1 MPHVCDVDDSVEHSS
16 SAIPCQ
22 KPCRRLFL
30 FERELSTG
38 SFCNRVTKQKS
49 RKPGPPLR
57 EIADAPPSAAALR
70 NKPARKLS
78 GPCAAP
84 PVRGTPSDTSS
95 LLASIAVRFVHAAD
109 DDLHVATAQ
118 SMGEL
123 CDCLAA
129 DFGAALFV
137 AGDRIDWCESCTWSQ
152 RPDQEFIARDQM
164 PPAGVIDWL
173 RRKVAEAHAI
183 ELPAANPPSSEDFAG
198 LEWLRSRGASSLLCA
213 RLAHGSESL
222 GMLILA
228 REAGNGHWSRQDI
241 QTTTA
246 VANLFSTAHERRKLH
261 LQMSRRLQFESLV
274 GEVASNLLRTPS
286 NLLDTSIEGAL
297 CRLAEYLAAE
307 RAVVILLSSDGSR
320 FGVSH
325 EYCDPA
331 RVAVRE
337 TLQDL
342 PLADFVDPSNRKAL
356 FGKNASIAS
365 ERQSI
370 PETAAQ
376 LRILFDAFG
385 IESTL
390 GVPLI
395 LGSEVVG
402 AIVVGRTTAV
412 AEWNAQEIALLRA
425 CADIIITTIQRLRI
439 EQALRESDEKFS
451 RTFLAMPD
459 AVAISDFE
467 SGVIVDANPAFETT
481 TGFAL
486 QDVLGKP
493 ALTTGVWNDP
503 DDRAQLVRDVTR
515 HGVVRNRE
523 AGLRHADGR
532 LMDALVSA
540 VRIELRGRPYLCIVM
555 RDVTESKA
563 AEVALRSAEA
573 ALREL
578 NLDLEERVRSRT
590 AELETS
596 LRELESFS
604 YSVSHDLRSP
614 LRGINGFASLL
625 TEDYGDRLD
634 DTAREYLRRIAS
646 ATVRMGD
653 LIDELLD
660 LARISRVPMRKSRV
674 DIAAMAKVILA
685 ELAEIEPGRNVVVT
699 IGDIPPAS
707 ADRGLMQ
714 IAISNLIGNAWKF
727 TGHAPEARIEVGFRN
742 LDGERQY
749 FVSDNGAGFDMDN
762 YPLLFRPFSR
772 LHRPSEYPGTGIG
785 LATVARIIQRHGG
798 RIWAEGATGCG
809 ATFYFTLA

>member
-1 MPHVCDVDDSVEHSS
+1 M
-16 SAIPCQ
+16 
-22 KPCRRLFL
+22 
-30 FERELSTG
+30 
-38 SFCNRVTKQKS
+38 
-49 RKPGPPLR
+49 
-57 EIADAPPSAAALR
+57 
-70 NKPARKLS
+70 
-78 GPCAAP
+78 
-84 PVRGTPSDTSS
+84 
-95 LLASIAVRFVHAAD
+95 
-109 DDLHVATAQ
+109 
-118 SMGEL
+118 
-123 CDCLAA
+123 
-129 DFGAALFV
+129 
-137 AGDRIDWCESCTWSQ
+137 
-152 RPDQEFIARDQM
+152 
-164 PPAGVIDWL
+164 
-173 RRKVAEAHAI
+173 
-183 ELPAANPPSSEDFAG
+183 
-198 LEWLRSRGASSLLCA
+198 
-213 RLAHGSESL
+213 
-222 GMLILA
+222 
-228 REAGNGHWSRQDI
+228 
-241 QTTTA
+241 
-246 VANLFSTAHERRKLH
+246 
-261 LQMSRRLQFESLV
+261 
-274 GEVASNLLRTPS
+274 
-286 NLLDTSIEGAL
+286 
-297 CRLAEYLAAE
+297 
-307 RAVVILLSSDGSR
+307 
-320 FGVSH
+320 
-325 EYCDPA
+325 
-331 RVAVRE
+331 
-337 TLQDL
+337 
-342 PLADFVDPSNRKAL
+342 
-356 FGKNASIAS
+356 
-365 ERQSI
+365 
-370 PETAAQ
+370 
-376 LRILFDAFG
+376 
-385 IESTL
+385 
-390 GVPLI
+390 
-395 LGSEVVG
+395 
-402 AIVVGRTTAV
+402 
-412 AEWNAQEIALLRA
+412 
-425 CADIIITTIQRLRI
+425 
-439 EQALRESDEKFS
+439 
-451 RTFLAMPD
+451 
-459 AVAISDFE
+459 
-467 SGVIVDANPAFETT
+467 
-481 TGFAL
+481 
-486 QDVLGKP
+486 LGKP

>member
-1 MPHVCDVDDSVEHSS
+1 M
-16 SAIPCQ
+16 
-22 KPCRRLFL
+22 
-30 FERELSTG
+30 
-38 SFCNRVTKQKS
+38 
-49 RKPGPPLR
+49 
-57 EIADAPPSAAALR
+57 
-70 NKPARKLS
+70 
-78 GPCAAP
+78 
-84 PVRGTPSDTSS
+84 SS
-95 LLASIAVRFVHAAD
+95 LLASIAGRFVHAAD
-109 DDLHVATAQ
+109 DELHVATAQ

-123 CDCLAA
+123 CDRLGA

-152 RPDQEFIARDQM
+152 RPDQKFIAHDKM
-164 PPAGVIDWL
+164 PPAGIIDWL
-173 RRKVAEAHAI
+173 RRQVAASRAI
-183 ELPAANPPSSEDFAG
+183 VLPTASPPSSEDLAG
-198 LEWLRSRGASSLLCA
+198 LEWLRSFGAASHLCV
-213 RLAHGSESL
+213 RLAHGSENL
-222 GMLILA
+222 GVLLLA
-228 REAGNGHWSRQDI
+228 REAGNGQWNRQEID
-241 QTTTA
+241 TTTA
-246 VANLFSTAHERRKLH
+246 IADLFSTTHERRKLH

-274 GEVASNLLRTPS
+274 GEIASSLLRTPS
-286 NLLDTSIEGAL
+286 NLLDKGIDDAL

-307 RAVVILLSSDGSR
+307 RVVVILLSSDGNR
-320 FGVSH
+320 FGVYH

-331 RVAVRE
+331 RTAVRE

-342 PLADFVDPSNRKAL
+342 PLADFVGPGNLQAI
-356 FGKNASIAS
+356 FGKNASIVS
-365 ERQSI
+365 DRQSI
-370 PETAAQ
+370 PESASQ
-376 LRILFDAFG
+376 LRTLLDVFG

-390 GVPLI
+390 AVPLI

-402 AIVVGRTTAV
+402 AIAAGRTTTSAG
-412 AEWNAQEIALLRA
+412 WSTQEIALLRA

-493 ALTTGVWNDP
+493 ALSTGVWNDP
-503 DDRAQLVRDVTR
+503 EDRARLVRDVMR
-515 HGVVRNRE
+515 SGVVRNRE
-523 AGLRHADGR
+523 AVMCHANGR
-532 LMDALVSA
+532 LMDALLSA
-540 VRIELRGRPYLCIVM
+540 VRIELHGRPYLCIVM

-563 AEVALRSAEA
+563 ADAALRAAES

-625 TEDYGDRLD
+625 AEDYGDRLD
-634 DTAREYLRRIAS
+634 DTAREYLVRIAT

-660 LARISRVPMRKSRV
+660 LARISRVPMRKSRIDV
-674 DIAAMAKVILA
+674 AAMAKVILA
-685 ELAEIEPGRNVVVT
+685 ELAEIEPGRNVFVA
-699 IGDIPPAS
+699 IADIPPAS

-714 IAISNLIGNAWKF
+714 IAISNLVGNAWKF
-727 TGHAPEARIEVGFRN
+727 TGHTTESRIEVGCRDV
-742 LDGERQY
+742 DGEQQY
-749 FVSDNGAGFDMDN
+749 FVKDNGAGFDMDN

-798 RIWAEGATGCG
+798 RIWAEGAIGCG
-809 ATFYFTLA
+809 ATFYFTLG